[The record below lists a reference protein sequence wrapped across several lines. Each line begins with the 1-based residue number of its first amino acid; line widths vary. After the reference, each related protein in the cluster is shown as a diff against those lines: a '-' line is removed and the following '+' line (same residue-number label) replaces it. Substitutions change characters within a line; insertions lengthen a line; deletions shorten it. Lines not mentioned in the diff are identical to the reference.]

1 METEKRLTPTPTPR
15 PRRAGIALLLALAL
29 AAALLGAESF
39 RSKLEAFQPLGFQ
52 AVPSGDHWTVRSVAQ
67 EVEGGLRAGDRIVLV
82 DGVEVPRVTDLRQRL
97 RERPE
102 TKLVVFRNEGLE
114 TVRYIRPAVDLD
126 LPYLVLAFAGIAYF
140 AIGIFTLVRAGGGA
154 VFFLWCLGSAVLY
167 VYSPVYPI
175 DGTGQWIF
183 LGDELARI
191 FLPPLTLHL
200 FLSVPRERS
209 DRIRRWLPFVYL
221 PASILAALQADLA
234 LFGGAFVFG
243 RPTAAALS
251 LLDRLE
257 LAHLTLFAIA
267 AIAVLA
273 RRLRL
278 VGEWEQRRQLLWLLV
293 GMTAGYGPFFVLY
306 ALPQL
311 AGMSVAEPLA
321 ALAVVPLVCVPVAF
335 AYAILRYRLWDLGV
349 IVRNGLSYG
358 LTAIVALASF
368 ALLDLGIRRGIPE
381 PFVVARNILT
391 FFGGLLIAAIVIP
404 AHRGIHGML
413 ERLQYG
419 RSFGRRRGLQRLGL
433 DLLRERDLD
442 RLLAS
447 LLSELVEGLDL
458 GKANL
463 YLAQGTSLV
472 AVRPEEGLPPTLAHP
487 SVPER
492 LWQGDFETLAA
503 EAPPGE
509 SLTLEQR
516 FFLAGYRYAFPLEV
530 RGVRVG
536 LVLTS
541 LRRDGRPLD
550 SEDVEIVRA
559 LLDPAALALENA
571 QLLDQV
577 QRQLERVVAL
587 QQHNEGILE
596 SSPAGIAVLDREGQ
610 VISANLAFAAL
621 AGRPRA
627 ELLGCRLSELVAI
640 PGLPEPGGGISLVE
654 CRDGLGRERQLQ
666 VSLAPLQGGERFG
679 QRVLVLQ
686 DVSERVAMENALKE
700 KDRLA
705 SLGVLA
711 AGVAHEVNT
720 PLTGISSYAQ
730 LLLADTEET
739 DPRHELLR
747 KVERQ
752 TFRASRIVSGLLEF
766 ARRPG
771 RERRPVDLA
780 ELLGETA
787 ELLRERLA
795 ARSIRLRWKA
805 PEGEAAVVQGSEG
818 ELQQVFTN
826 LMLNAID
833 AMAPHG
839 GGELTLALERRGDR
853 ARVLVDD
860 TGPGLRPEHLDRIF
874 EPFFTTKRDD
884 GGTGLGLSISYN
896 IVEQHGGKISA
907 ENRPEGGCRFVVE
920 LPLGGTEADAE

>member
-730 LLLADTEET
+730 LLLADTDEA